1 MSMLYLWTSLF
12 FLTHFLPIPL
22 FLTSQ
27 SRRNPC
33 RRKASV
39 PFCLHCL
46 QGALGLAGHLDMPME
61 LLALDCPSCGQE
73 IPQQAA
79 SGKHYV
85 LSTATLLKDKWNTGA
100 GRENNDCWE
109 KASGLFVS
117 DGISSEHVLW
127 EEHSKNLDVLF
138 LQLLLYQ
145 KKNGSWFVASYS
157 CKRRNLPHTSKC
169 GQPQDPN
176 EEGPQGQL
184 WAWPGHTEQAPAQ
197 EEENKQH
204 QHPNPDPT
212 QLPLRPSII
221 GLVSVQCSQ
230 EVRN

>member
-1 MSMLYLWTSLF
+1 ML

-39 PFCLHCL
+39 PFCL
-46 QGALGLAGHLDMPME
+46 QGASGLAGYLDMPMK

-85 LSTATLLKDKWNTGA
+85 LSTATLLKEKWNTGA

-117 DGISSEHVLW
+117 DNISSEHVLW
-127 EEHSKNLDVLF
+127 EEHGKNLDVLF

-145 KKNGSWFVASYS
+145 KKSSSWFVATAVRGEISLIQIS
-157 CKRRNLPHTSKC
+157 VGSPRTQMRRDRRDNSGLGQGTQNKLLHRKRRTN
-169 GQPQDPN
+169 N
-176 EEGPQGQL
+176 I
-184 WAWPGHTEQAPAQ
+184 
-197 EEENKQH
+197 N
-204 QHPNPDPT
+204 T
-212 QLPLRPSII
+212 QILTPLSC
-221 GLVSVQCSQ
+221 L
-230 EVRN
+230 